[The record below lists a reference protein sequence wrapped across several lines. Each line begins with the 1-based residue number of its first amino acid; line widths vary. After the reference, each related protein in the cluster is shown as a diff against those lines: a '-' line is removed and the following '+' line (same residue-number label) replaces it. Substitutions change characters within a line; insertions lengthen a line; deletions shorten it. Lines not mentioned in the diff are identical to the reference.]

1 MKTNSIFLDHV
12 TYLNEE
18 DKHNL
23 EKGAFKSILVIGEN
37 AAHFKKEFTDYQ
49 YMCINFDDLDHA
61 STALR
66 TALSE
71 EGFLPEAIMIDLE
84 INTDELNKFFNML
97 KKSALFRHIP
107 LFLFTHHLNPED
119 LEKYLK
125 MPFFDD
131 IYTPN
136 SSPKEIVERISFLK
150 KYKAKIK
157 QTSEE
162 ECVTLLNNKYTF
174 DINYCLKRIGDIIVS
189 GTLILLL
196 SPIFIIIGAIVALES
211 RGPVVYRAKRA
222 GRGYQ
227 VFKFYKFRSMYSNA
241 DKMIK
246 NLEHLNQYSD
256 NESNT
261 AKFYKI
267 SNDPRVTKVGA
278 FLRNTSLDELPQL
291 FNVLKGDM
299 SIVGNRPLPLYE
311 ANTITTDSY
320 SSRFLAPAGITGLW
334 QVNKRGKKDMST
346 DERLNLDISY
356 AQQWSFMSDLKII
369 MKTPKALLQKDNV

>member
-37 AAHFKKEFTDYQ
+37 AGHFKKELTDYQ
-49 YMCINFDDLDHA
+49 YMCINFDDIDHA
-61 STALR
+61 STVLR

-71 EGFLPEAIMIDLE
+71 DGFLPEAIMIDLE

-107 LFLFTHHLNPED
+107 LFLFTQHLNPEELD
-119 LEKYLK
+119 KYSK

-131 IYTPN
+131 IYTPHSN
-136 SSPKEIVERISFLK
+136 PKEIVERISFLK

-162 ECVTLLNNKYTF
+162 ECVTLLSNKYTF
-174 DINYCLKRIGDIIVS
+174 DINYCLKRLGDILIS
-189 GTLILLL
+189 GTLIILL
-196 SPIFIIIGAIVALES
+196 SPIFLLIGAIVALES
-211 RGPVVYRAKRA
+211 RGPVVYNAKRA

-246 NLEHLNQYSD
+246 NLEHLNQYND

-311 ANTITTDSY
+311 ANTITTDNY
-320 SSRFLAPAGITGLW
+320 STRFLAPAGITGLW
-334 QVNKRGKKDMST
+334 QVNKRGKKEMST